1 MEAKSLM
8 LGDYVCFNKIYHT
21 ELIKT
26 AARIAG
32 INPMEGSIEPQS
44 FNVQFDGKDGKT
56 LYIGARRFDI
66 SPIPLTAEIL
76 EKNGFVSKK
85 GRFMQLGNFDNPPL
99 ILWHLVDDPILGH
112 PKNQLEIHHG
122 AENIHVSFMCR
133 YVHQLQHA
141 LRLCEIDMEIILKN
155 ESRVL

>member
-8 LGDYVCFNKIYHT
+8 LGDYVHIKKYNCGQ
-21 ELIKT
+21 LIDT
-26 AARIAG
+26 VVRIAS
-32 INPMEGSIEPQS
+32 INPLEGSVEPKS
-44 FNVQFDGKDGKT
+44 FNVEFKNENGMV

-66 SPIPLTAEIL
+66 SPVPLTAEIL
-76 EKNGFVSKK
+76 EKNGFMSKK

-99 ILWHLVDDPILGH
+99 ILWHLVDEPVLGH

-122 AENIHVSFMCR
+122 AENIHVSFMCH

-141 LRLCEIDMEIILKN
+141 LRLCGIEKEIKP
-155 ESRVL
+155 